1 MAIEYAGGTIV
12 KTTLDGTNAVN
23 WLTQLQAAMVSAGW
37 TSATLGT
44 NDYNLT
50 SAKTP
55 DGLQMKVRI
64 RPSVSTAG
72 LTQFY
77 ARDMDNLDLGG
88 AEMYIG
94 AGITY
99 DCLVTRYT
107 VWLWV
112 QGITGSLPSGA
123 VLGYGTSI
131 ATGVPFLPD
140 PVKPLT
146 VNGATNTSPIQ
157 ITTIEDHGLLTGN
170 TVFLAGVGGNTAAN
184 GSWVI
189 TSTGLKTFTLDSSVG
204 NGAYTSGGV
213 VGTTSRIS
221 KAFYFNNSA
230 GTGALVTNGWRTDPF
245 QTKST
250 SGISSYS
257 GFVANAYS
265 TYTTGLNGTIIQPAT
280 YPWRNSRSVIVEPY
294 VSGLS
299 ATQFQVY
306 GAVVIR
312 GTPVPPIDT
321 IFTMDGHNWVIY
333 GVGGT
338 SSALAIAIN

>member
-12 KTTLDGTNAVN
+12 KTTLDGTNATN

-37 TSATLGT
+37 TSVTLAA
-44 NDYNLT
+44 NDYRLT
-50 SAKTP
+50 SVKTP

-64 RPSVSTAG
+64 YPSDTTAG
-72 LTQFY
+72 LTKLS
-77 ARDMDNLDLGG
+77 AMDMDNVALGT

-99 DCLVTRYT
+99 DCLVTRYSL
-107 VWLWV
+107 WLWV
-112 QGITGSLPSGA
+112 QGITGSLPAAA
-123 VLGYGTSI
+123 VLGYGTSVSV
-131 ATGVPFLPD
+131 GVPFLPD

-146 VNGATNTSPIQ
+146 VNGATNATPIE
-157 ITTIEDHGLLTGN
+157 ITTVEDHGLLTGN

-189 TSTGLKTFTLDSSVG
+189 TSTGTKTFTLDSSVG

-213 VGTTSRIS
+213 VGTTYRLS

-230 GTGALVTNGWRTDPF
+230 GTGSLPTNGWRTNPF
-245 QTKST
+245 ATVST

-257 GFVANAYS
+257 GLVLNAYS
-265 TYTTGLNGTIIQPAT
+265 TYTTGLNCPIVQPEN

-294 VSGLS
+294 VTGLS

-312 GTPVPPIDT
+312 GTPVPAIDT

-338 SSALAIAIN
+338 NSALAIAVN